1 MHMVTESANTTAYI
15 ENGLKP
21 LLNLFKQYPQQVY
34 ALEMFNEPEW
44 MIEGGQNVN
53 RTIKLS

>member
-1 MHMVTESANTTAYI
+1 MVTESANTTAYI